1 MATTI
6 NGNYY
11 AITTERVEE
20 AEGVFNVVFG
30 DRAKSAGA
38 SVTIEVTESAG
49 EITINL
55 PSLETIEGYTTPILI
70 RDAGGFIADGTIVN
84 IQPYTDGV
92 DYFDFIQQNTSETI
106 SLEEAGSGQLLSW
119 SASVAN
125 DLGEIQRYWNAT
137 IQKISS

>member
-11 AITTERVEE
+11 AITSQRVED
-20 AEGVFNVVFG
+20 AEGVFNVAFG

-38 SVTIEVTESAG
+38 SVTIEITESAG

-55 PSLETIEGYTTPILI
+55 PSLETIEGYTTAILI
-70 RDAGGFIADGTIVN
+70 RDAGGFIQDGTTVA

-92 DYFDFIQQNTSETI
+92 DYTDFIQENGTEPITLTEIGQ
-106 SLEEAGSGQLLSW
+106 GQLFTW
-119 SASVAN
+119 SASIVS
-125 DLGEIQRYWNAT
+125 DDGTQRYWNST
-137 IQKISS
+137 SQKLS